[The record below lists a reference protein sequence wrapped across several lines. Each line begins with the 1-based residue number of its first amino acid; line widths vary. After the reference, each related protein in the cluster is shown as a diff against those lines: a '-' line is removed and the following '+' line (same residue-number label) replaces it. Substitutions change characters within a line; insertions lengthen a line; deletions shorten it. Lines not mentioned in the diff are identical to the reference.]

1 MNNDKM
7 LTRIGNLLRQA
18 EGTDNQ
24 SEADA
29 FTETAQRLATTHS
42 VSLEL
47 ARAAAGARDKTAVP
61 ITRHCV
67 IGERGKKGLRT
78 YVSLMLAI
86 ATNNNV
92 RCDIAHNSTFV
103 IRYGFESD
111 IDVVDAL
118 YASLI
123 VQMVKASEVYL
134 QSGDWKNTKIQR
146 LVPYR
151 DECGHRYQRWETRT
165 PNRLQARIEFQA
177 GYSAHIDERLSAAR
191 EQATRDIDA
200 TNGVDD
206 SRPGSAPSAELVL
219 KGKDVAVAD
228 HYKKS
233 SVARG
238 SYRANSR
245 ATTYSQAAR
254 DAGAA
259 AAAKAQIGEQATLGG
274 SARKLT
280 A

>member
-29 FTETAQRLATTHS
+29 FTEAAQRLATTHS

-47 ARAAAGARDKTAVP
+47 ARTAAGARDKTAVP
-61 ITRHCV
+61 ITRTST
-67 IGERGKKGLRT
+67 IGKRGKKGLRT
-78 YVSLMLAI
+78 YVGLMSAI
-86 ATNNNV
+86 ANTNSV
-92 RCDIAHNSTFV
+92 RLDIATNSTFV
-103 IRYGFESD
+103 IQYGFESD
-111 IDVVDAL
+111 VNTVDAL
-118 YASLI
+118 YASLV
-123 VQMVKASEVYL
+123 VQMVKASELYL
-134 QSGDWKNTKIQR
+134 RSGEWKNTRIHR
-146 LVPYR
+146 LVAYR
-151 DECGHRYQRWETRT
+151 DEYGRRYQQWEART
-165 PNRLQARIEFQA
+165 PNRLQARIEFQV
-177 GYSAHIDERLSAAR
+177 GYAVRIGKRLAAAR

-200 TNGVDD
+200 TNGVGDTR
-206 SRPGSAPSAELVL
+206 SAGAPSAELVL
-219 KGKDVAVAD
+219 KGKDVAVND
-228 HYKKS
+228 HYKKVS
-233 SVARG
+233 PARG

-245 ATTYSQAAR
+245 STTYGQAAR

-259 AAAKAQIGEQATLGG
+259 AADKAQIGEQVALGG